1 MPSYELVL
9 IISPEVT
16 DEEMPD
22 FLTKLSELINKIGG
36 SVDEVNQWGR
46 KQLAYPIKRCTEGNY
61 VLTKLKLKPTLTKEL
76 EANFRL
82 SGKILR
88 HLLVKL
94 AD

>member
-16 DEEMPD
+16 DEDMPD
-22 FLTKLSELINKIGG
+22 FLAKLSEQISKIGG
-36 SVDEVNQWGR
+36 TVDEVNQWGR

-61 VLTKLKLKPTLTKEL
+61 VLTKIKLQPTSTKDL
-76 EANFRL
+76 EANFQL

-88 HLLVKL
+88 HLLVRSKG
-94 AD
+94 